1 MLDSLYKQQLAS
13 EERRGRRNAQARE
26 QERVAAVMAARFIGE
41 RIRSESADRRAE
53 EAQKSD
59 GGRRRQNDRESSGS
73 RSDDDFPARTVS
85 RGRWHVSKPVA
96 SHRDLSRGRSRS
108 ISKRRT
114 ARGRPAP
121 ARHDNSDDSTL
132 SDFRHPPHGKDAG
145 ATSKRRSITRPA
157 TDTDSEASS
166 FMSGARRVDA
176 AHAAHERDSTSAAVD
191 DIPERKGDGERVA
204 RRREPTRPPSRS
216 GQDRSSAASSA
227 GSSLFLSG
235 PSTNYGHPRTP
246 LFHNVEHV
254 LHARR

>member
-13 EERRGRRNAQARE
+13 EERRGRRTAQARE

-41 RIRSESADRRAE
+41 RIRSESAVRRAE
-53 EAQKSD
+53 EFRESD
-59 GGRRRQNDRESSGS
+59 GEHRRQNDRESSGS
-73 RSDDDFPARTVS
+73 RSDDDFPARTVN
-85 RGRWHVSKPVA
+85 RGRRHVSKPRE

-108 ISKRRT
+108 VSRRRT
-114 ARGRPAP
+114 APAG
-121 ARHDNSDDSTL
+121 HDNSDDSTL
-132 SDFRHPPHGKDAG
+132 SDYRHPPHGREAG
-145 ATSKRRSITRPA
+145 VTSKRRSVERPA
-157 TDTDSEASS
+157 DDTDSEASS
-166 FMSGARRVDA
+166 FFSGARRVDA
-176 AHAAHERDSTSAAVD
+176 THAAHERYRHSASVD
-191 DIPERKGDGERVA
+191 DSPRGKGGGERAA
-204 RRREPTRPPSRS
+204 RRREPARPPSRS